1 MRQIATGEEL
11 IRAEEAAAD
20 SDIHLPGPSYWPLVL
35 AIGVGVLGLGVVYG
49 TPVMV
54 FGAAVVL
61 LASFGWVLEPSVPEA
76 IDYASP
82 DGDGHSKEIATH
94 G

>member
-1 MRQIATGEEL
+1 M
-11 IRAEEAAAD
+11 
-20 SDIHLPGPSYWPLVL
+20 VL
-35 AIGVGVLGLGVVYG
+35 
-49 TPVMV
+49 
-54 FGAAVVL
+54 GAAVVL

-82 DGDGHSKEIATH
+82 DGDGHSQQIATH